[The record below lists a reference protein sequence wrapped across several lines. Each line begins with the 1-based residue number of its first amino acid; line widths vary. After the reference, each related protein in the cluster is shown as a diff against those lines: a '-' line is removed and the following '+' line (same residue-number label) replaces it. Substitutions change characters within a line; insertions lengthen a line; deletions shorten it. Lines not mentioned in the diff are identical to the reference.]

1 MSMWLQGR
9 LKYVATTNSDQLA
22 LVNAYNGWMHSQF
35 TKAYAD
41 SHCLHMASLLM
52 IKGLF
57 FSVHKFLMCCVR
69 QSTCHLCTQC
79 YYSHNEFHLLCTVWP
94 ETLMGI

>member
-1 MSMWLQGR
+1 M
-9 LKYVATTNSDQLA
+9 KYVATTNSDQLA

-52 IKGLF
+52 IKGSCIYVYMIS
-57 FSVHKFLMCCVR
+57 SVCKCLMICLSMLVV
-69 QSTCHLCTQC
+69 
-79 YYSHNEFHLLCTVWP
+79 YTV
-94 ETLMGI
+94 T

>member
-1 MSMWLQGR
+1 MWLQGR
-9 LKYVATTNSDQLA
+9 MKYVATTNSDQLA

-52 IKGLF
+52 IKGSCIYVYLY
-57 FSVHKFLMCCVR
+57 L
-69 QSTCHLCTQC
+69 
-79 YYSHNEFHLLCTVWP
+79 YD
-94 ETLMGI
+94 I

>member
-1 MSMWLQGR
+1 MLFDVILTILVVMYMLQGR

-52 IKGLF
+52 IKGWLLCCLEAQLTHECVV
-57 FSVHKFLMCCVR
+57 SILYNRLVKFLV
-69 QSTCHLCTQC
+69 
-79 YYSHNEFHLLCTVWP
+79 
-94 ETLMGI
+94 

>member
-1 MSMWLQGR
+1 MWLQGR

-52 IKGLF
+52 IKG
-57 FSVHKFLMCCVR
+57 SCVYM
-69 QSTCHLCTQC
+69 STNDYVDYL
-79 YYSHNEFHLLCTVWP
+79 
-94 ETLMGI
+94 

>member
-1 MSMWLQGR
+1 MWLQGR

-57 FSVHKFLMCCVR
+57 CVCCFTVCMCVSFLLYVLCAIACSMSSVMCNIF
-69 QSTCHLCTQC
+69 T
-79 YYSHNEFHLLCTVWP
+79 
-94 ETLMGI
+94 